1 MANNFQLQF
10 RFVRTFDGKVIDFED
25 SKHRNYKTLASAI
38 KAGTKNFNRN
48 NSAQPVVRVEK
59 YYKKDDWRMV
69 ECLRRFAEDGHEFR
83 FGEDY
88 TDYRTSVARVVDR
101 ETQEV
106 LWELTA

>member
-10 RFVRTFDGKVIDFED
+10 RFVRTYDGEILDFED
-25 SKHRNYKTLASAI
+25 SSHRNYKTLASAI
-38 KAGTKNFNRN
+38 KSGTKNFNDN

-59 YYKKDDWRMV
+59 YYKKDGWRMV
-69 ECLRRFAEDGHEFR
+69 EYLRYFAEDGHEFKY
-83 FGEDY
+83 GEDY
-88 TDYRTSVARVVDR
+88 TTYRTQVARVVDR